1 MSHSSCSGSGVRLP
15 RPWPAQVQL
24 LQETMLLLALLL
36 IVGLPLVESNGTAVS
51 EQRWT
56 FNVTCEECWNVNTF
70 NCYRRKTCL
79 YDVRRCLTLSIRLNS
94 REMLVY
100 KNCTYNCSFVYPEQ
114 QPPET
119 PRIKMVTNVFYFV
132 RCCSGMTCNE
142 GGPTNLERDIFP
154 DEPTEEPLL
163 DHSSDVEDS
172 DT

>member
-56 FNVTCEECWNVNTF
+56 FNVTCHSCAVINDF
-70 NCYRRKTCL
+70 NCPTKVTCP
-79 YDVRRCLTLSIRLNS
+79 YEIRRCLTLSIRLNS
-94 REMLVY
+94 REMLII
-100 KNCTYNCSFVYPEQ
+100 KNCTYNCSFVYPVQ
-114 QPPET
+114 QPAPA
-119 PRIKMVTNVFYFV
+119 PKKIVTNSFYFI
-132 RCCSGMTCNE
+132 RCCGSMTCNE
-142 GGPTNLERDIFP
+142 GGPTNLERDILP
-154 DEPTEEPLL
+154 DIPTEEPLL
-163 DHSSDVEDS
+163 AHSSDVEGS